1 MRNTKR
7 EAPSSVRRRLEVET
21 ALARYPN
28 LSPKELAGLVHW
40 FKREATAMDV
50 AMIASN
56 VEIYN
61 NYCAFRDNNINRLS
75 VTEKLLLSVFVVL
88 LITSTATV
96 IALP

>member
-1 MRNTKR
+1 
-7 EAPSSVRRRLEVET
+7 
-21 ALARYPN
+21 
-28 LSPKELAGLVHW
+28 
-40 FKREATAMDV
+40 MDV
-50 AMIASN
+50 SMIASN